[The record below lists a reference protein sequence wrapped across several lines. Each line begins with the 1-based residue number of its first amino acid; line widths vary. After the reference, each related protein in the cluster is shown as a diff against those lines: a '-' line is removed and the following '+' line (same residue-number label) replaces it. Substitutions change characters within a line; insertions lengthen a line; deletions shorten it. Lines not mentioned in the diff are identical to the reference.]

1 MTTLEE
7 LLNSRR
13 VRLDEV
19 MAWASALA
27 GQLSTLHDQ
36 RQSHGG
42 VVAEMVRIDAGGAH
56 LMPGRVGEPQSGQAR
71 DIVEF
76 AALLRGMLAGAEADT
91 PAERAQWNALE
102 GVAAANTHAAEGS
115 RMKKVVLALKLVGP
129 ARKAVK
135 FCPAVTPTPAP
146 AKRGQ
151 RVLLL
156 VREVSPTEQ
165 ASAGKAVSKPI
176 RIAVLLASAASLAV
190 FCGLVLL
197 RFVK

>member
-1 MTTLEE
+1 MITLEE

-19 MAWASALA
+19 IVWASALA
-27 GQLSTLHDQ
+27 GQLSTLHEQ
-36 RQSHGG
+36 GQAHGG
-42 VVAEMVRIDAGGAH
+42 VAPETVRIDAGGVY
-56 LMPGRVGEPQSGQAR
+56 LVPYGEGKSQPDQAR
-71 DIVEF
+71 DIVQF
-76 AALLRGMLAGAEADT
+76 AALLRKMLAGAEADT

-102 GVAAANTHAAEGS
+102 GVAAANSQAAEGS
-115 RMKKVVLALKLVGP
+115 RMKKVVLALKLVGR
-129 ARKAVK
+129 ARKRVK
-135 FCPAVTPTPAP
+135 SCHTVTLAP

-156 VREVSPTEQ
+156 VREVSPAED
-165 ASAGKAVSKPI
+165 AHAGKPVSKPI
-176 RIAVLLASAASLAV
+176 RIAAILASAASIAV